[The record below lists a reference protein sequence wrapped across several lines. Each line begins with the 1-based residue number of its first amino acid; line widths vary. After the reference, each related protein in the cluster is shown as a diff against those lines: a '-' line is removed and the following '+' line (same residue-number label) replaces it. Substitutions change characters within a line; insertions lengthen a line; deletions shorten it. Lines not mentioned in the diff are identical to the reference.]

1 MSPLL
6 FIGYQV
12 LQIDLQYFCYL
23 LERLQIWLNP
33 IAGIGIDHTKTL
45 IKLFSQPRLRDTF
58 FQKDSLYSIQF
69 HISSLFSAANIVN
82 YI

>member
-6 FIGYQV
+6 LVGYQV
-12 LQIDLQYFCYL
+12 LQINLQYFSYL
-23 LERLQIWLNP
+23 LERLQIRLNP
-33 IAGIGIDHTKTL
+33 IASIGIDHAETL
-45 IKLFSQPRLRDTF
+45 VEFLCQPCLRDTF

>member
-1 MSPLL
+1 MSPFL
-6 FIGYQV
+6 FVGYQV
-12 LQIDLQYFCYL
+12 FQINLQDFSYL

-33 IAGIGIDHTKTL
+33 IASIGIDHTEAL

-58 FQKDSLYSIQF
+58 VRQDCLYAIQF
-69 HISSLFSAANIVN
+69 HISSLFFAANIVN